1 MQNEKIQP
9 VRKITS
15 CRVCGNASLVPI
27 LSLGDQYVSNFVASE
42 SEQGEKIPLNI
53 VLCEEKSGGCGLLQ
67 LEHTTPPDIMYAH
80 YWYLS
85 GINESMKVA
94 LADITKCVEAMIP
107 LQAGDMVL
115 DIGCNDGT
123 LLRSYTKKGI
133 KLVGIDPA
141 KNLPKYSSVG
151 TTKILNDYF
160 SARTVQRHFPGEKA
174 RVVTAIAMFYD
185 LDDPNGFVADVAGI
199 LRQDGIFVVQ
209 MSYLPLMLET
219 NAFDNICH
227 EHLEYYSL
235 ASLGNLLARHGL
247 EIFDMSQNDVN
258 GGSFRVYCRFAGS
271 AVPQPPG
278 AKQRLAEFV
287 RRERE
292 MGLSGRK
299 PYEDFSSRVQAIR
312 EKTVAFIKKERAGGK
327 RIFVYGA
334 STKGN
339 TLLQT
344 FGLDHKTIE
353 AAAERNPDK
362 YGKKT
367 IGTLIP
373 IISEDEARKLKPDYF
388 LVLPWHFISSF
399 VKRERGYLSSGGK
412 FIVPLPEFRIIGS
425 ADEMG

>member
-1 MQNEKIQP
+1 MQKENKQQI
-9 VRKITS
+9 RKITA
-15 CRVCGNASLVPI
+15 CRVCGKTGLVPI
-27 LSLGDQYVSNFVASE
+27 LSLGAQYVSNFISSE
-42 SEQGEKIPLNI
+42 SEQGEKIPLSL

-94 LADITKCVEAMIP
+94 LADITSSIEAILP
-107 LQAGDMVL
+107 LKEGDMVL

-123 LLRSYTKKGI
+123 LLRSYSKKGI

-141 KNLPKYSSVG
+141 KNLPQYSSVG
-151 TTKILNDYF
+151 TTKIINDYF
-160 SARTVQRHFPGEKA
+160 SARAVQQNFPGAKA

-185 LDDPNGFVADVAGI
+185 LDDPNSFVSGVAGI
-199 LRQDGIFVVQ
+199 LSQDGIFVIQ

-235 ASLGNLLARHGL
+235 TSLRNLLARHGL
-247 EIFDMSQNDVN
+247 EIFDMTLNDVN
-258 GGSFRVYCRFAGS
+258 GGSFRVYCRFKGG
-271 AVPQPPG
+271 AVQQKVV
-278 AKQRLAEFV
+278 ARQRLADF
-287 RRERE
+287 ERKEHE

-299 PYEDFSSRVQAIR
+299 PYEEFSARVQSIK
-312 EKTVAFIKKERAGGK
+312 EQTVAFIKKERAAGK
-327 RIFVYGA
+327 KIFAYGA

-344 FGLDHKTIE
+344 FGLDHTAIE

-362 YGKKT
+362 YGKMT
-367 IGTLIP
+367 IGTMIP
-373 IISEDEARKLKPDYF
+373 IISEDEARACKPDYF
-388 LVLPWHFISSF
+388 LVLPWHFIGSF
-399 VKRERGYLSSGGK
+399 VKREKGYLASGGK
-412 FIVPLPEFRIIGS
+412 FIVPLPEFRVIG
-425 ADEMG
+425 AEAAKK